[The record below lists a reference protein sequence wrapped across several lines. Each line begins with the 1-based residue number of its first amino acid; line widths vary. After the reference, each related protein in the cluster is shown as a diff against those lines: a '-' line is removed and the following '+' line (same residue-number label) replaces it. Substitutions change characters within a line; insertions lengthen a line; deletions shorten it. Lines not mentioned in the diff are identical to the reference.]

1 MKKIGR
7 IERIREI
14 TKILLKHGLVDFVR
28 EIGLMSFVSRKRMED
43 SIERRTKDV
52 DVEELRFLL
61 EDLGPTFIKLGQFL
75 SLRPDLVPIE
85 FADELRKL
93 YEEATTFSS
102 KKSREIIEEE
112 LGCKLYDIF
121 EEFYNTPLAA
131 ASIGQVH
138 EARLKTGEEVVV
150 KVQRPDIRARVAADM
165 ELIGRIATLIED
177 LIPESEMYNPS
188 ETVEEFR
195 KMLKKEL
202 DYTIEARNAQRF
214 YDAFADD
221 PDVIVPKVYW
231 DYVTTKILILEHI
244 EGKSLR
250 HAMDRNVPDETKKDL
265 ATKFAQCMLRQ
276 FLVHGIFHADPSPGN
291 IYYTDTKEIVLFDFG
306 AIGWLPPSRREK
318 IIDMFL
324 ALAKGDTKEV
334 TEILLD
340 IGITKDDFDREQ
352 LEWDIENL
360 LELYKRK
367 SNVLFKEGANEEI
380 INIAIKHN
388 IVLPPNFILMERALI
403 ETEGVC
409 AELYPGFG
417 FFQNS
422 SPVIKEVMQNRY
434 GPKAQAKKLVSTLQG
449 YHKLG
454 TELPH
459 KLNKILE
466 GFEDRDFAVSIE
478 HKGLREME
486 NTLELISNRISFT
499 IITAAIIIGSA
510 LIVLSTEQPLFGPY
524 IFIVSV
530 LIGVWL
536 LAIIIK
542 RGRY

>member
-7 IERIREI
+7 IERIRQI
-14 TKILLKHGLVDFVR
+14 TEILLKHGLVDFIR
-28 EIGLMSFVSRKRMED
+28 EIGLMSFVSRKKMEA

-52 DVEELRFLL
+52 DVEELRSLL

-75 SLRPDLVPIE
+75 SLRPDLVPVE

-93 YEEATTFSS
+93 YEEATPFSS
-102 KKSREIIEEE
+102 SKAKEIIEEE
-112 LGCKLYDIF
+112 LGDKISNIF
-121 EEFYNTPLAA
+121 DEFYNTPLAA

-138 EARLKTGEEVVV
+138 EAKLKTGEEVVV

-165 ELIGRIATLIED
+165 ELIGRIAKLIED
-177 LIPESEMYNPS
+177 IIPESEMYHPS
-188 ETVEEFR
+188 DTVEEFR
-195 KMLKKEL
+195 KMLKMEL
-202 DYTIEARNAQRF
+202 DYSIEARNAQRF
-214 YDAFADD
+214 YDAFSED
-221 PDVIVPKVYW
+221 PDVIVPKVHW
-231 DYVTTKILILEHI
+231 DHVTSKVLILDHI
-244 EGKSLR
+244 DGRSLR
-250 HAMDRNVPDETKKDL
+250 HAMDKDVPEETKKEL
-265 ATKFAQCMLRQ
+265 AVKFSHCMLRQ
-276 FLVHGIFHADPSPGN
+276 FLIHGIFHADPSPGN
-291 IYYTDTKEIVLFDFG
+291 IHYTESNKIVLLDFG
-306 AIGWLPPSRREK
+306 AIGWLPSSRRDK

-324 ALAKGDTKEV
+324 ALAKGDSCEV

-340 IGITKDDFDREQ
+340 IGIAKGEFNREE

-367 SNVLFKEGANEEI
+367 TDVQFREGANQEI
-380 INIAIKHN
+380 MNIVLKHN
-388 IVLPPNFILMERALI
+388 IALPPNFILMERALI

-409 AELYPGFG
+409 SELYPGFD
-417 FFQNS
+417 FFDGA
-422 SPVIKEVMQNRY
+422 SPIIKDVLKDRY
-434 GPKAQAKKLVSTLQG
+434 GPRAQGEKIISSLQA

-524 IFIVSV
+524 IFMVSV
-530 LIGVWL
+530 LIGIWL